1 MAELPPVRG
10 PTKAILTVSLAWAA
24 PHRSIAAVAILA
36 MIMRG
41 TVPNRR
47 RDWYAHRDGH
57 GRGGAGS
64 LRNDRRGEG
73 RSGPSPA
80 RISHL
85 AAPLATRGAEAFAA
99 LPRDRS
105 GLEGLWRLGWRRG
118 CRSCLA
124 SRIDAASPRRA
135 RSAPRGRRRPRCR

>member
-1 MAELPPVRG
+1 MAEVPPVRG
-10 PTKAILTVSLAWAA
+10 PTTGSVTRSLAWAA
-24 PHRSIAAVAILA
+24 PHRSIAAVTILE

-57 GRGGAGS
+57 GPGGPGS
-64 LRNDRRGEG
+64 VRNDRRGEG

-85 AAPLATRGAEAFAA
+85 AAPLAARNAQAFAA
-99 LPRDRS
+99 LPRARS
-105 GLEGLWRLGWRRG
+105 GLEGLRGIVRRRA
-118 CRSCLA
+118 CRSRFA
-124 SRIDAASPRRA
+124 GRIDAA
-135 RSAPRGRRRPRCR
+135 